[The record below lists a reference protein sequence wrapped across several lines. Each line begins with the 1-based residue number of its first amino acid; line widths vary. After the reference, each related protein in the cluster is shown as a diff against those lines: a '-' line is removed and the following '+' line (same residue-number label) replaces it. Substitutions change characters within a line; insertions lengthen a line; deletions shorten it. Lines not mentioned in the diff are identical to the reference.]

1 MSVRIRHHVNPLRS
15 KLLHIAPAPLVLPAE
30 APRPLDIE
38 LGCADAQFLFELAR
52 RDRDTSYVGIEIRE
66 PLVADV
72 NQRAAAEGL
81 AHLRAVF
88 AHINIDLAA
97 LLAGQ
102 KVRRFFINFPDPWF
116 KRAQKKRR
124 LVTPELAEQLTEL
137 LAPDG
142 ELFFQSDVWGLA
154 LDAMAVLE
162 TTPGLRNASGEWSF
176 VRRSPY
182 PARSLREERVLARG
196 LPVWRMLYRPAP
208 RTQSRLPDRLA
219 ELAEEATSR
228 PPTGLPF

>member
-1 MSVRIRHHVNPLRS
+1 MSVRIRHHVVNYINAHAFLPPGPL
-15 KLLHIAPAPLVLPAE
+15 ALPAE

-52 RDRDTSYVGIEIRE
+52 ADRNTSYIGIEIRE
-66 PLVADV
+66 PLVDDV

-81 AHLRAVF
+81 LHLQAVF
-88 AHINIDLAA
+88 AHINIDLAT

-124 LVTPELAEQLTEL
+124 LVTPELAEQLTAL

-162 TTPGLRNASGEWSF
+162 TTPGLHNASGEWSF
-176 VRRSPY
+176 VRCSPY

-208 RTQSRLPDRLA
+208 PAQGRLGEKPA
-219 ELAEEATSR
+219 SQPAAS
-228 PPTGLPF
+228 LPF